1 MANPT
6 SYIRASF
13 RGVPFYLKRTEL
25 ELGRRT
31 VLHKYPQ
38 RDKPFAEDL
47 GRLEQGFTLTAYLS
61 GADLAGQRKRM
72 EAALQAPGPGTLVLP
87 ERGEMRVSVMP
98 STISDTPDER
108 GRISMS
114 LRFTE
119 SGEEVMPD
127 AVTDTQSVVG
137 DAVVAAQDALKG
149 DFLARFSIDGLAD
162 YALQD
167 VIRQVDYVLT
177 TVEGLQRSLLSDYSS
192 YSILTSEALIFRA
205 RIANVMR
212 MPGDLVDSLTSFVQ
226 SIQTQIFPS
235 STPNA
240 APRFG
245 EQSPSASTAE
255 PDGPPSWAVTSS
267 PGQQA
272 FDVMQGLWTYAGAPA
287 TQPWPETVPLT
298 PMRIKQQAAEQVV
311 IDLVRGTALLES
323 AAAVAATPFESFEQS
338 QQVQL
343 AFFDGI
349 SERMETVDDDDLYF
363 ALKAVR
369 SAVSADITARGSTLA
384 RVQTTTLAQTTP
396 ALVLS
401 YRLYGTPDHADDL
414 VTRNVVEHPL
424 QLPGGQ
430 PLEVL
435 TDG

>member
-1 MANPT
+1 MATPT

-13 RGVPFYLKRTEL
+13 RGVPFYLKRTDL

-47 GRLEQGFTLTAYLS
+47 GRLELGFTLSAYLS
-61 GADLAGQRKRM
+61 GADLTGQRKRM

-98 STISDTPDER
+98 SSISDSPDER
-108 GRISMS
+108 GRLTMS
-114 LRFTE
+114 LHFVE

-127 AVTDTQSVVG
+127 AVTDTQSVVA
-137 DAVVAAQDALKG
+137 DAVASAHDALKL

-177 TVEGLQRSLLSDYSS
+177 TVETLQRSLLSDYNS
-192 YSILTSEALIFRA
+192 YSDLMSDALIFRA

-212 MPGDLVDSLTSFVQ
+212 MPGDLVDQVTGFVQ

-235 STPNA
+235 IAAKPVPQFGGQPATVPASAPDA
-240 APRFG
+240 AP
-245 EQSPSASTAE
+245 A
-255 PDGPPSWAVTSS
+255 WANVGS

-272 FDVMQGLWTYAGAPA
+272 FDVMQSLWTYEGAPA
-287 TQPWPETVPLT
+287 TQPWPETLPLT
-298 PMRIKQQAAEQVV
+298 PMRRQQQAVEQVV
-311 IDLVRGTALLES
+311 IEHVRGTALLES
-323 AAAVAATPFESFEQS
+323 AAAVAAIPFESFDQS

-349 SERMETVDDDDLYF
+349 SEYMTQVRDDDLYF

-369 SAVSADITARGSTLA
+369 SAVSADITARGATLA
-384 RVQTTTLAQTTP
+384 RVRTTTLAQTTP

-414 VTRNVVEHPL
+414 VTRNVIEHPL
-424 QLPGGQ
+424 QLPGGRS
-430 PLEVL
+430 LEVL